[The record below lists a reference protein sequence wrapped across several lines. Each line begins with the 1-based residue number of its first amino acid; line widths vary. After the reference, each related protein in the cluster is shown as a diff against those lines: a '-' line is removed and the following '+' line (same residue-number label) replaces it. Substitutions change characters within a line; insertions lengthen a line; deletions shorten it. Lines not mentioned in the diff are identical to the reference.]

1 MERITITLYMRSD
14 KLKKLIIILC
24 LLWMGFIFY
33 NSSKVAVVSSNESMK
48 VTNFVLKQDVF
59 KVGTETKDK
68 VDNIIRKNAHAF
80 EYIVLAVLVGII
92 LFSSSMKGKGAIIY
106 ILFICLFY
114 AVLDEYHQ
122 SFVQGRGSL
131 VGDVLIDFSGSLI
144 GVLIYYL
151 FYYGVYQ
158 THWKKHNAN
167 KYIKLR

>member
-1 MERITITLYMRSD
+1 
-14 KLKKLIIILC
+14 LKKLIILLC

-33 NSSKVAVVSSNESMK
+33 NSSKVAEVSNIESMK

-59 KVGTETKDK
+59 KVGAETKSK

-92 LFSSSMKGKGAIIY
+92 LFSLSMKGKGAIIY

-144 GVLIYYL
+144 GILIYYL

-158 THWKKHNAN
+158 THRKKYNAN
-167 KYIKLR
+167 KYIKLSYKKRNL